1 LDLINVKK
9 INNIGIF
16 HYQTGNTDGVS
27 LEIDKWRR
35 VLEKMGYSVHI
46 CSGDLGMGDGTRIP
60 ELYHHKDEIKTI
72 NRNAFSAM
80 KEFDA
85 DGLMTAIEE
94 ISNRLEDSICGFLKS
109 RQIDLLIVNNIWSVG
124 LNLPVALAIER
135 ARKKFGLP
143 AIGHHHDFYWERR
156 DGLSPTC
163 PPVEELLRDY
173 FPPKDPLIKH
183 VVINSLAK
191 QDLVER
197 KGMDAT
203 IIPNVFDFSA
213 PIWSVDSYNSDLR
226 SQAGINESDI
236 LILQATRVIPRK
248 GIELSIDFVKILN
261 SLEMRSKLS
270 QSGLFDGRPFTN
282 QSRIILVL
290 TGYTKDDVSGNY
302 LNFLKQKAHKENV
315 TLLHIED
322 LISHSRSI
330 QENQKMYSFWDTY
343 AVADLVT
350 YPSLWEGWG
359 NQLLEAFQARLPVV
373 LFEYPVYLEDIKQRG
388 FDVISLGSTIDDFD
402 EANLA
407 RINQET
413 LINAANEAVR
423 ILTDRD
429 RRLEMVN
436 HNHLISQ
443 KHYSL
448 TALQTML
455 KELLET

>member
-1 LDLINVKK
+1 
-9 INNIGIF
+9 
-16 HYQTGNTDGVS
+16 
-27 LEIDKWRR
+27 
-35 VLEKMGYSVHI
+35 M
-46 CSGDLGMGDGTRIP
+46 
-60 ELYHHKDEIKTI
+60 
-72 NRNAFSAM
+72 
-80 KEFDA
+80 
-85 DGLMTAIEE
+85 
-94 ISNRLEDSICGFLKS
+94 
-109 RQIDLLIVNNIWSVG
+109 
-124 LNLPVALAIER
+124 
-135 ARKKFGLP
+135 
-143 AIGHHHDFYWERR
+143 
-156 DGLSPTC
+156 
-163 PPVEELLRDY
+163 
-173 FPPKDPLIKH
+173 
-183 VVINSLAK
+183 
-191 QDLVER
+191 
-197 KGMDAT
+197 
-203 IIPNVFDFSA
+203 
-213 PIWSVDSYNSDLR
+213 
-226 SQAGINESDI
+226 
-236 LILQATRVIPRK
+236 
-248 GIELSIDFVKILN
+248 
-261 SLEMRSKLS
+261 
-270 QSGLFDGRPFTN
+270 
-282 QSRIILVL
+282 
-290 TGYTKDDVSGNY
+290 
-302 LNFLKQKAHKENV
+302 